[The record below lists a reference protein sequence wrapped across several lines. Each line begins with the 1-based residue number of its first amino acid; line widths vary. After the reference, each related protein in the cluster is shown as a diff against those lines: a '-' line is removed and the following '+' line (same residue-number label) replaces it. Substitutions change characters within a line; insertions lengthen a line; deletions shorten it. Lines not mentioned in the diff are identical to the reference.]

1 MFSTTLTIFTLCA
14 GIFAQQP
21 APIITNNLPAT
32 GYYASLTSG
41 PGSIKGDIVLEAAT
55 DGTGMN
61 VKISWNGFDLADST
75 EYIYHIHQFK
85 VPETGNCNST
95 GAHFDPYGVGE
106 GPEDVCEV
114 SRPETCQL
122 GDLSGKHGAITF
134 MNDTNPSR
142 SLEYLEEYLS
152 TDPNDTAFFGNL
164 SIVVHKKNNKFRLNC
179 GNFAPLADRAAGT
192 GTSPTYPNTTSTDV
206 VATMTVTGSGTG
218 AADSTSTAVVPGSTT
233 RTTGATSS
241 GGSGIQ
247 QSSEAAVQNFGGHL
261 MLLLIGLA
269 GVVCFI

>member
-1 MFSTTLTIFTLCA
+1 MFSTTLAIFTLCA

-55 DGTGMN
+55 D
-61 VKISWNGFDLADST
+61 V
-75 EYIYHIHQFK
+75 YHIHQFK

-152 TDPNDTAFFGNL
+152 TDPNDTAFFGSL
-164 SIVVHKKNNKFRLNC
+164 SIVVHKKDNKFRLNC

-247 QSSEAAVQNFGGHL
+247 QSSEAAVQKFGGHL

-269 GVVCFI
+269 GVVCFM